1 LVPLLLLSLF
11 NSGKS
16 SGYISI
22 FLFILASIS
31 DYFDGYC
38 ARKWN
43 LQSKLGEFIDPL
55 ADKILVG
62 SLFVSFVFLPYLF
75 VPFWLVAV
83 ILFREVTLTVLRII
97 SVRSHKPLKTE
108 YSGKVKTAFQMFS
121 VFCILGLVLVIKCF
135 LSEESL
141 MISGS
146 QVSILNFWKGLVG
159 IRYGIFIYYLPLSLV
174 SISAFL
180 ALFSMVHYFVSNR
193 WIILSTNRKKYIEV
207 SIKIITTGFY
217 TGYFPF
223 ASGTFGSL
231 IGIILW
237 IFTSEFYLFYIITAI
252 FILLG
257 ISLAGY
263 AEHHIFQKK
272 DSSKIV
278 IDEISGMLVTYLSFQ
293 FTRDISGIVYLV
305 IGFLLFR
312 FFDIIKPWP
321 IKNVQKY
328 RGGFGIMMDDIFSGI
343 FANSLL
349 QILRFFIFIV
359 TRQQ

>member
-1 LVPLLLLSLF
+1 MSLKDKVKFQISNILTLFRIALVPFLLLSLF

-22 FLFILASIS
+22 FLFILACIS

-62 SLFVSFVFLPYLF
+62 SAFISFVFLPYLF

-83 ILFREVTLTVLRII
+83 ILFREVTLTVFRII
-97 SVRSHKPLKTE
+97 AVRSKKPLKTE

-121 VFCILGLVLVIKCF
+121 VFCILVVVLVIKLF
-135 LSEESL
+135 LAEEPL
-141 MISGS
+141 IMGGS
-146 QVSILNFWKGLVG
+146 HVSTLNFWKDLVG
-159 IRYGIFIYYLPLSLV
+159 MRYKIFIYYLPLSLV

-193 WIILSTNRKKYIEV
+193 WITLSTNGKKYIEI
-207 SIKIITTGFY
+207 SIKVITTGFY

-237 IFTSEFYLFYIITAI
+237 IFTSEFYLFYIVAAI

-257 ISLAGY
+257 FSLSGY
-263 AEHHIFQKK
+263 AERHIFQKN
-272 DSSKIV
+272 
-278 IDEISGMLVTYLSFQ
+278 LYC
-293 FTRDISGIVYLV
+293 
-305 IGFLLFR
+305 
-312 FFDIIKPWP
+312 
-321 IKNVQKY
+321 
-328 RGGFGIMMDDIFSGI
+328 
-343 FANSLL
+343 
-349 QILRFFIFIV
+349 
-359 TRQQ
+359 